1 MYQTRKIGVVGQ
13 GHVGAHVANSLLM
26 QGIADEL
33 YLCDI
38 NEAKVTSE
46 VQDLRDSL
54 SFVPYNTKIVNCY
67 DHYEELACCDVI
79 VNAAGKVALAAG
91 NRDGELFFT
100 TDAAR
105 TFAKRIVD
113 AGFDGI
119 FVSISNPCDV
129 VCTELWHLTGYDPK
143 KIIGS
148 GCGLDSARLRTEIS
162 KKVGV
167 SPKSIDAYMI
177 GEHGFSQLA
186 AFKAATIAGKSLN
199 ELQAENPDKYAFD
212 HMEVEELACCDVIV
226 NAAGKVALAAGNRDG
241 ELFFTTDAART
252 FAKRIVDAGFDGIF
266 VSISNPC
273 DVVCTE
279 LWHLTGYDPKKII
292 GSGCGLDSARLRTE
306 ISKKVGVSPK
316 SIDAYMIGE
325 HGFSQ
330 LAAFKAATI
339 AGKSLNELQ
348 AENPDK
354 YAFDHMEIEEL
365 ARKGGYVT
373 YQGKQCTEYAVAN
386 SAARVCAAVL
396 HNEHAV
402 LSASTLMTGQYGE
415 EGIFTSLPCVIGAEG
430 VEEVYTLDLSEYEL
444 EGFHKSCQ
452 HIRDNIAQLDWWDAE
467 GVVGK

>member
-1 MYQTRKIGVVGQ
+1 
-13 GHVGAHVANSLLM
+13 M

-54 SFVPYNTKIVNCY
+54 PFVPYNTKIVNCY

-79 VNAAGKVALAAG
+79 RQRRRQGRTGRLG

-105 TFAKRIVD
+105 TFAKRIVN

-119 FVSISNPCDV
+119 FVSISNPCDGR
-129 VCTELWHLTGYDPK
+129 CAPSCGTLTGYDPK
-143 KIIGS
+143 KIIARAVV
-148 GCGLDSARLRTEIS
+148 CNSARLRTEIS

-167 SPKSIDAYMI
+167 SPKFINAYTD

-212 HMEVEELACCDVIV
+212 HMEV
-226 NAAGKVALAAGNRDG
+226 
-241 ELFFTTDAART
+241 
-252 FAKRIVDAGFDGIF
+252 
-266 VSISNPC
+266 
-273 DVVCTE
+273 
-279 LWHLTGYDPKKII
+279 
-292 GSGCGLDSARLRTE
+292 
-306 ISKKVGVSPK
+306 
-316 SIDAYMIGE
+316 
-325 HGFSQ
+325 
-330 LAAFKAATI
+330 
-339 AGKSLNELQ
+339 
-348 AENPDK
+348 
-354 YAFDHMEIEEL
+354 EEL

-415 EGIFTSLPCVIGAEG
+415 EGIFTSLPCVIGAEA
-430 VEEVYTLDLSEYEL
+430 SR
-444 EGFHKSCQ
+444 KSTRWTFPSMSSRASTRAASRFRRQ
-452 HIRDNIAQLDWWDAE
+452 HRPARL
-467 GVVGK
+467 VGRGGIDGK